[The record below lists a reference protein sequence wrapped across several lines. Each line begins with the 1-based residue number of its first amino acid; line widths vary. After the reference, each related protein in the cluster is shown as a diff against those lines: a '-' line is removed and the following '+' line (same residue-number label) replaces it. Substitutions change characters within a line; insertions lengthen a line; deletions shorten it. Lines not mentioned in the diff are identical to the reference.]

1 MGVEVGY
8 YFLLTMVVL
17 MQHMRMSH
25 HRCWIKKPQRT
36 KWNQPLT
43 RQKRNNWTHRI
54 QSNAIHTNSLQPV
67 LAFLYDLKYG
77 IYLELWITL
86 PTGALWSGRQYP
98 QPTSWWC
105 CQSKT
110 TLTIT
115 LSALT
120 STSLHL
126 PTPDPCPLL
135 LCRPSA
141 APGQMLQNYLCSRSL
156 WMFWYSRIFIKITW
170 VGLWRWN
177 EMGELDHGT
186 F

>member
-77 IYLELWITL
+77 IYLELWIIL

-98 QPTSWWC
+98 QPTSWWW
-105 CQSKT
+105 CQIETSFHSVP
-110 TLTIT
+110 

-126 PTPDPCPLL
+126 PTPDPCPLFL
-135 LCRPSA
+135 WPLCTSA
-141 APGQMLQNYLCSRSL
+141 PPGQRLHNYLCSLSL
-156 WMFWYSRIFIKITW
+156 WIFEIL
-170 VGLWRWN
+170 GYP
-177 EMGELDHGT
+177 
-186 F
+186 

>member
-77 IYLELWITL
+77 IYLELWIIL

-105 CQSKT
+105 CQIETIFHSRPWLLHPCISLR
-110 TLTIT
+110 LTHA
-115 LSALT
+115 LPSSDHSALVQR
-120 STSLHL
+120 LH
-126 PTPDPCPLL
+126 
-135 LCRPSA
+135 
-141 APGQMLQNYLCSRSL
+141 NYLCSRS
-156 WMFWYSRIFIKITW
+156 IKFDYGDSSIH
-170 VGLWRWN
+170 
-177 EMGELDHGT
+177 EMRFSNKIKVHLSS
-186 F
+186 